1 VRVAELA
8 EHGDLGLGTFNALD
22 GEMIALDGRFYRAD
36 ADGRTAEV
44 DPDALSPFAVTVQ
57 FDPSVELSLDRPLG
71 QAELLAA
78 LDGVLP
84 ADTAACALRVR

>member
-1 VRVAELA
+1 
-8 EHGDLGLGTFNALD
+8 
-22 GEMIALDGRFYRAD
+22 MIALDGRFYRAD

-44 DPDALSPFAVTVQ
+44 DPDALSPFAVTV
-57 FDPSVELSLDRPLG
+57 DPSVELSLDRPLG